1 MVDGRFWGG
10 DQAVVEE
17 SPGEGAPGAVAV
29 ASVSWMQVPYG
40 PNRRSLAWRIGI
52 VVLPEHRNR
61 GIGAAAQRLLAEDLF
76 ASSPANRI
84 EAPHRRRKR
93 RRAARPGQGR
103 VRPGG
108 RAAGGAV
115 APGGLAR
122 RLALQPLPDRHLN
135 ST

>member
-1 MVDGRFWGG
+1 MVDGRLWGG

-17 SPGEGAPGAVAV
+17 SPGEGTPGTVAV

-52 VVLPEHRNR
+52 VVLPKHRNR

-84 EAPHRRRKR
+84 EAHTDVGNVAEQ
-93 RRAARPGQGR
+93 RALAKAGFAPEGVLRGAQWRQGAWHDGWLYSR
-103 VRPGG
+103 W
-108 RAAGGAV
+108 RA
-115 APGGLAR
+115 
-122 RLALQPLPDRHLN
+122 D
-135 ST
+135 T